1 MTHQFT
7 SEDDFARNCPQI
19 RSQVSAILAAK
30 GKLRS
35 DLQLLAVYEDASGE
49 LVAEVLRT
57 SVGPVVVYRPGGDD
71 MEVMWR
77 ADARDGSIF
86 RQSRGEPRIEPFT
99 GDPEQHFQMQ
109 AHAQTYVVT
118 GRNLLERTYPGG
130 VLIIR

>member
-1 MTHQFT
+1 M
-7 SEDDFARNCPQI
+7 DDFARHCTQI
-19 RSQVSAILAAK
+19 RREVGIVLAAK

-35 DLQLLAVYEDASGE
+35 RLQLIAVRQADTGE
-49 LVAEVLRT
+49 LIAEVLRT
-57 SVGPVVVYRPGGDD
+57 TVGPVVVYRPGGDD